1 MGPDVPIKIEL
12 GYRDMKIDFG
22 LEGHDVSLEF
32 VLAIQILPDGLNRMN
47 LTRADLIFFDE
58 LPMVLSLNIEL
69 QDNIFYANIDQMG
82 LNIHDRYGQRSH
94 PKHENIDM
102 TENEYKTFLNDFSL
116 TLNYI
121 KKFYNDVILR
131 GGLPFPY
138 DVPEFYTSVKF
149 GPNALY
155 FLFETEEEY
164 KMTPSHYLTEGEGDE
179 VDPWDTYYE

>member
-69 QDNIFYANIDQMG
+69 QDNIFYANI
-82 LNIHDRYGQRSH
+82 
-94 PKHENIDM
+94 
-102 TENEYKTFLNDFSL
+102 
-116 TLNYI
+116 
-121 KKFYNDVILR
+121 
-131 GGLPFPY
+131 
-138 DVPEFYTSVKF
+138 
-149 GPNALY
+149 
-155 FLFETEEEY
+155 
-164 KMTPSHYLTEGEGDE
+164 
-179 VDPWDTYYE
+179 